1 MVTIEE
7 NKLLCKVPTIKEV
20 KRVVFGLKGSSAC
33 GPYGFSGIFYQHCWE
48 VVKQDIYSMV
58 NDFSECKT
66 LPKSVKHNNLV
77 LIPKKEVIESF
88 SDLRRISLSN
98 FINKVISRVLHEKL
112 EGLLPKLIS
121 KNQLGFVKG

>member
-1 MVTIEE
+1 MKVIT
-7 NKLLCKVPTIKEV
+7 LL
-20 KRVVFGLKGSSAC
+20 
-33 GPYGFSGIFYQHCWE
+33 
-48 VVKQDIYSMV
+48 
-58 NDFSECKT
+58 
-66 LPKSVKHNNLV
+66 KSVTHTSLI